1 MFQAISNWRGGE
13 VDQIKIKGQYNFAKI
28 NGKNTLLLNHLSVKP
43 YFLYNIKINQ
53 KVSSERVIRTRITT
67 FIKS

>member
-13 VDQIKIKGQYNFAKI
+13 VDQIKIKGHYNFGKI
-28 NGKNTLLLNHLSVKP
+28 NGKNTLFLVHLSVKP
-43 YFLYNIKINQ
+43 YFLYKIKINQ